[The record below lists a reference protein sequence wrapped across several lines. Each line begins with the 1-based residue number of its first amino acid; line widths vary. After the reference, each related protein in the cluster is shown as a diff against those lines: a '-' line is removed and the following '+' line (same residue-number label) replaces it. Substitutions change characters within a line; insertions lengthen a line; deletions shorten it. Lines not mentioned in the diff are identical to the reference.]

1 VIGDMT
7 TTTATVASLEAP
19 ALGLELTRPARG
31 TARLVVVGD
40 LDLATTPALDVAV
53 AFLCATHDEV
63 ELDLSGVAF
72 ADISAFRSLAYAGLQ
87 REGCD
92 SVHVIASSRAVRRLV
107 DAALA
112 TMRRAPQPRE

>member
-7 TTTATVASLEAP
+7 ITATAAGIETP
-19 ALGLELTRPARG
+19 ALGLELTRPSRG

-40 LDLATTPALDVAV
+40 LDLATTQALDDAV

-63 ELDLSGVAF
+63 ELDVSGVAF
-72 ADISAFRSLAYAGLQ
+72 ADLSAFRSLAHAGLQ

-92 SVHVIASSRAVRRLV
+92 SVHVVASSRAVRRLV
-107 DAALA
+107 DAVLA
-112 TMRRAPQPRE
+112 TMRRVPQPRE